1 MKSGNKVKFEYLGKL
16 KEDDGIAE
24 ITYWQS
30 LDSDA
35 ISSAA
40 WEMVQE
46 YHLEQGKTL
55 DELRLQRT
63 VEHLQRKSY

>member
-1 MKSGNKVKFEYLGKL
+1 MKSGNKVKFEFLGNL

-35 ISSAA
+35 ISLAA

-46 YHLEQGKTL
+46 YHLEQGETL